1 MHAAGVAEVFQNFI
15 DEELPLAV
23 RVPGVYDERGLLE
36 QFPDRC
42 KLLLNAFIVLG
53 QELPVLGINR
63 KIFKTPDFGSFFRT
77 RDVVRQ
83 IRVRFRLLE

>member
-1 MHAAGVAEVFQNFI
+1 MFQNFI